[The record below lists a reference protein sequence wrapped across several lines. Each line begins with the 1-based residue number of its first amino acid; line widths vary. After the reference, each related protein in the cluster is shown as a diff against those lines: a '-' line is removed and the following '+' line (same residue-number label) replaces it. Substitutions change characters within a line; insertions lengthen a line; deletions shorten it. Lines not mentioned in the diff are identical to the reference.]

1 MPHGKAISTKM
12 VFLRVSFNR
21 PGRPHT
27 VEVFRVSAMPKTSPR
42 LRSLIGGL
50 CLAGSLAACAPVI
63 DQRGNLP
70 GEDKLATIRPGV
82 TGKDAVAQLL
92 GTPSTKGT
100 FDDRTWYYISKRT
113 EQMAFFE
120 PTLLDQQVVA
130 IDFDDNGMVSDIRHL
145 GMEDRRDVTPVA
157 RQTPAAGRELT
168 IVEQLLGNVGR
179 FNTNSDKNKVPGN
192 TGGGY

>member
-1 MPHGKAISTKM
+1 MFATNS
-12 VFLRVSFNR
+12 
-21 PGRPHT
+21 
-27 VEVFRVSAMPKTSPR
+27 R
-42 LRSLIGGL
+42 LRHLLGGL
-50 CLAGSLAACAPVI
+50 CLAALAAGCAPVV

-70 GEDKLATIRPGV
+70 DDDKLATIHPGV
-82 TGKDAVAQLL
+82 TNKDAIAQLL
-92 GTPSTKGT
+92 GTPSAKGT

-113 EQMAFFE
+113 EQVAFFE

-130 IDFDDNGMVSDIRHL
+130 IDFDNNGMVSDIRHL

-168 IVEQLLGNVGR
+168 ILEQLLGNVGR
-179 FNTNSDKNKVPGN
+179 FNTNSDKNKGPTN